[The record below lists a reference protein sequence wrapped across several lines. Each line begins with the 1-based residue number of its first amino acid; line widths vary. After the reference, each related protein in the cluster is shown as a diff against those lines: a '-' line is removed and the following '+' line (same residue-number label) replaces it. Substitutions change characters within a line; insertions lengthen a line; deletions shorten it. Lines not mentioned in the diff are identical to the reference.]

1 MRLFSQSLLSYSEY
15 GLQCKSAC
23 SHKFALTICVRSA
36 CVRLLKILFDL
47 FACVV
52 IMRLCYLLL
61 GKGIILRSRF
71 CWHFLILKVWTMS
84 LYQINFQ
91 VTNCKLHIACNPYSM
106 EKIHPVVVILYLR
119 FCCCTMTIQCFSY
132 FNFPFGNLIIS
143 AWGNNGECYIYF
155 SVMSTHQS
163 VNVICEAQCL
173 G

>member
-47 FACVV
+47 FACVA

-91 VTNCKLHIACNPYSM
+91 VTNCKLHIACNPLLNGK
-106 EKIHPVVVILYLR
+106 KIHPVVVIVFEVLLLYNDNTMFFLLQFPLR
-119 FCCCTMTIQCFSY
+119 KFNHFS
-132 FNFPFGNLIIS
+132 LR
-143 AWGNNGECYIYF
+143 
-155 SVMSTHQS
+155 
-163 VNVICEAQCL
+163 
-173 G
+173 